1 MNIFDFNIAGI
12 GRASTERN
20 GCSDSD
26 KFDIGRS
33 MDDWEANDTLPSDSC
48 PRTNGFLATNAEG
61 LSIDDF
67 FEATSTVETLN
78 GHQKQPFLHQQAIP
92 LPVSSQNDVGD
103 INNTRM
109 FTPIYQPQHLS
120 ERRDPLHNHNSS
132 GPQQLQ
138 PSMQLDKHDKDHSS
152 MSPLE
157 QQHSVDLLLAKEL
170 NQLSFRERN
179 NINEEIHGV
188 SSLYAIEETPQL
200 ISQSLEQLQFEVD
213 HNIPMCSKK
222 AYVRSQEIYKRNL
235 KLQRQ
240 QQPCSVSS
248 SSVSNNISS
257 SNNGENKPQK
267 SNGYINDPDFL
278 ILFLRREK
286 FVVRKA
292 ARRLVNFIQL
302 VFELWGE
309 KALSEKTWKSQA
321 YLNNLEL
328 DVFRSGMF
336 QVLQGRDRA
345 GRRILLNFAGDCAG
359 LSVENRVSF
368 ALYRVAFPQNNFIC
382 LISTQFLLPPG
393 KYTSFEYR
401 CIFPWPLW
409 KTSNR
414 KKRE

>member
-12 GRASTERN
+12 GTASTERN
-20 GCSDSD
+20 GCSDGE
-26 KFDIGRS
+26 KFDVGRP
-33 MDDWEANDTLPSDSC
+33 MDDWEANNTLPSDSF
-48 PRTNGFLATNAEG
+48 PRTNGFSATNAAEG

-67 FEATSTVETLN
+67 FEATGETQN

-103 INNTRM
+103 VNNTRM
-109 FTPIYQPQHLS
+109 FTPIYQPQHHS
-120 ERRDPLHNHNSS
+120 ERRDPLNNHDSS
-132 GPQQLQ
+132 DPQQLQ
-138 PSMQLDKHDKDHSS
+138 PSSQLDKQDKDHRS
-152 MSPLE
+152 MSPRE

-213 HNIPMCSKK
+213 HNIPMHSKV

-286 FVVRKA
+286 FVIRKA

-302 VFELWGE
+302 VYELWGE

-345 GRRILLNFAGDCAG
+345 GRRILLNFAGDCGG

-368 ALYRVAFPQNNFIC
+368 ALYRVTFPQDNTF
-382 LISTQFLLPPG
+382 S
-393 KYTSFEYR
+393 
-401 CIFPWPLW
+401 
-409 KTSNR
+409 
-414 KKRE
+414 